1 MHTEFNKV
9 KKTFRCGSALLRC
22 DGSENEEEYEPKGDR
37 RTDLEKRKHLE
48 NSQADADH
56 AVGVMD

>member
-1 MHTEFNKV
+1 MRF
-9 KKTFRCGSALLRC
+9 CSDRC

-48 NSQADADH
+48 NSPSDADH